1 MKVGLDLGSAT
12 LRIADEKRG
21 VVLREACVIA
31 DGLAGGPTFVVG
43 AAAEKMMGRTPPHMQ
58 TIHPIGRGV
67 VSAPLAAG
75 ELLKE
80 LLPRA
85 LGWRGKLKP
94 MIVAAVP
101 ARITEAQEA
110 AFRRALHFAGISQ
123 VTLVAKPVAAA
134 LGAVSGTGRQ
144 QATTV
149 VDIGAETTEVAA
161 LSPGIVV
168 CESIPVGGRQFD
180 EAIRCHLRNH
190 HGLEVDLI
198 DAESLKKTTCS
209 AHSDGDGARA
219 EVFGRELD
227 SGLPYTVTVHGAELR
242 EAITHSLE
250 SIVSLIKRTLGMTP
264 AGLSQDILTH
274 GLVLTGGGAQLAG
287 LDLYLAEQTGLKVR
301 VAENPGDC
309 AVLGLLK
316 TMETFEEPNREEN

>member
-43 AAAEKMMGRTPPHMQ
+43 SAAERMLGRTPPHMT

-80 LLPRA
+80 LWPRA
-85 LGWRGKLKP
+85 LGWRSKLKP
-94 MIVAAVP
+94 VVVAAVP

-110 AFRRALHFAGISQ
+110 AFRRALQFAGIRQ

-134 LGAVSGTGRQ
+134 LGAVAGTGRQ

-168 CESIPVGGRQFD
+168 CESLPLGGRHFD
-180 EAIRCHLRNH
+180 EAIRCHLRNN
-190 HGLEVDLI
+190 HGLEVAPS
-198 DAESLKKTTCS
+198 DAETLKKAIGS
-209 AHSDGDGARA
+209 AHPRGDGARWD
-219 EVFGRELD
+219 VFGRELD
-227 SGLPYTVTVHGAELR
+227 SGLPSTVNVQAAELR
-242 EAITHSLE
+242 QAITPCLE
-250 SIVSLIKRTLGMTP
+250 LIVGLIKRTLDLTP

-274 GLVLTGGGAQLAG
+274 GLVLTGGGAQMSD
-287 LDLYLAEQTGLKVR
+287 LDLYLSEQTGLKVR

-316 TMETFEEPNREEN
+316 TMETLTEPGKEEM

>member
-21 VVLREACVIA
+21 VILREACVIG

-43 AAAEKMMGRTPPHMQ
+43 AAAQRMVGRTPSHMQ
-58 TIHPIGRGV
+58 TVNPVGRGV
-67 VSAPLAAG
+67 ISAPLAAA

-80 LLPRA
+80 LLPKA

-94 MIVAAVP
+94 QVVAAVP

-110 AFRRALHFAGISQ
+110 AFRRALGFAGIKQ

-134 LGAVSGTGRQ
+134 LGAVAGTGRR

-161 LSPGIVV
+161 LSPGIVL
-168 CESIPVGGRQFD
+168 CEAIAIGGRHFD
-180 EAIRCHLRNH
+180 EAIRCHLRNE
-190 HGLEVDLI
+190 HGLEIDLY
-198 DAESLKKTTCS
+198 DAEQLKKSTCS
-209 AHSDGDGARA
+209 AGPDGDNARA

-227 SGLPYTVTVHGAELR
+227 SGLPYTITVGGAELR
-242 EAITHSLE
+242 EAVAPCLAQITSL
-250 SIVSLIKRTLGMTP
+250 VKRTLDMTP
-264 AGLSQDILTH
+264 PGLSQDILTH
-274 GLVLTGGGAQLAG
+274 GLVLTGGGAQLSG
-287 LDLYLAEQTGLKVR
+287 IDSYLTEQTGLKVK
-301 VAENPGDC
+301 VADNPGDC

-316 TMETFEEPNREEN
+316 TLETLEEPKEES